1 MMVNLDMSNDMTI
14 KAVSTRSKVTNASLI
29 SKSGNS
35 FREKLGLLLEE
46 NSLPSFITSSTPT
59 TNNELSQELTEYL
72 QKEEIHPNEEVKH
85 LLDVLSQVE
94 NVDDKLDLED
104 MNLILPDVL
113 IRQISN
119 FISNLKE
126 GSIQLNQLSDKHEL
140 IGLLL
145 VVSQFTDREISE
157 ESISK
162 IQKLLNQLKEF
173 VSEPSPQMQSKQSD
187 DPTNKDLDPKAM
199 KVISELI
206 RNLENKLGDQQKP
219 ETQGNRQQYLQGVHS
234 RYFTIP
240 RGLENPSVAITEK
253 LIQKTSNTNQV
264 TTATPEAVL
273 VNDTVPNQMPK
284 IQQFTLFVE
293 QNAKQMPNQEQFI
306 KQFQSILARSN
317 FVNGS
322 GNQKLFINLYPEH
335 LGSLRIEILQ
345 SENGLI
351 ARIMASTSQAKDLV
365 ESQLSS
371 LKQSFIMQNISVEK
385 IEITNQQLF
394 QSERSLQRD
403 AEQQKQQTPQ
413 QKDDKDN
420 HDINEEESFSSTLLD
435 ELLNIEV

>member
-1 MMVNLDMSNDMTI
+1 MMANLDMTNDMTI
-14 KAVSTRSKVTNASLI
+14 KAVSTRNKVTNDSLI

-46 NSLPSFITSSTPT
+46 SNLSSLSDSDAPPTNSDLSL
-59 TNNELSQELTEYL
+59 ELAEYL
-72 QKEEIHPNEEVKH
+72 QKEELPPNEQVKQLLEVLVK
-85 LLDVLSQVE
+85 VK
-94 NVDDKLDLED
+94 NVDENYDEED
-104 MNLILPDVL
+104 MNLVVPDF
-113 IRQISN
+113 IIQISN

-126 GSIQLNQLSDKHEL
+126 GSLQLNQISDKHEL

-145 VVSQFTDREISE
+145 VVTKFTDSEISE
-157 ESISK
+157 ESIGK
-162 IQKLLNQLKEF
+162 IQKLLTQLKEF
-173 VSEPSPQMQSKQSD
+173 VSESLPQIKSKQSNES
-187 DPTNKDLDPKAM
+187 TNNDLDIKAM
-199 KVISELI
+199 KVMSELI
-206 RNLENKLGDQQKP
+206 RNLETKLGDHQKT

-240 RGLENPSVAITEK
+240 RGLENPTAVITEK

-264 TTATPEAVL
+264 TTTTPETVL
-273 VNDTVPNQMPK
+273 VNDTLPNQMPK

-306 KQFQSILARSN
+306 KQFQNILARSN
-317 FVNGS
+317 FVNGT

-351 ARIMASTSQAKDLV
+351 ARIMASTSQAKELV

-413 QKDDKDN
+413 QKDDRDN
-420 HDINEEESFSSTLLD
+420 HDVNEEESFSSTLLD